1 MKYLNLFISYLN
13 YNLKRELEFRF
24 NLVFF
29 LFFNTMWIFVNLGA
43 IFLVFRQAGTVAGWT
58 SQEAY
63 LLLFVYYLTAP
74 FIRAFVIP
82 GITEIPDLIRNGT
95 LDFYLV
101 KPVDSQF
108 LISIKT
114 IFWNQAIR
122 PLAMLFVIP
131 WYLSYIHL
139 SVSLLNWLL
148 FLAVGFASIIGIYS
162 AYLIISCSAFWLEN
176 IWNLDDLYR
185 EIMDISKQPADIFAG
200 FMKNIIIF
208 ALPVALIASIPAQ
221 ILMGRIGWQ
230 FSLIISANSLILFVI
245 SRLFFRF
252 ALRHYASAS
261 S

>member
-1 MKYLNLFISYLN
+1 MKYIKLFYSYLI

-29 LFFNTMWIFVNLGA
+29 LFFNTLWIFVNLGA
-43 IFLVFRQAGTVAGWT
+43 VFLVFNQAGTVAGWT

-63 LLLFVYYLTAP
+63 LLLFIYYLTAP

-82 GITEIPDLIRNGT
+82 GISEIPDLIHEGT
-95 LDFYLV
+95 LDFYLT
-101 KPVDSQF
+101 KPVDPQF

-148 FLAVGFASIIGIYS
+148 CFLVGLASIIGIYS
-162 AYLIISCSAFWLEN
+162 AYLIISCSAFWFEN

-185 EIMDISKQPADIFAG
+185 EIMDVSKQPADIFTG

-221 ILMGRIGWQ
+221 ILLGKIGWQ
-230 FSLIISANSLILFVI
+230 FSLIVLVNSLILFVI
-245 SRLFFRF
+245 SRLFFKF
-252 ALRHYASAS
+252 ALRRYGSAS